1 LISYAISM
9 KRTASS
15 APRQL
20 SLFDAVPPKER
31 RARETRPD
39 ESVTTPA
46 SPVAPSRPQSR
57 ASRATTAPALL
68 TTQEAADLLHVH
80 PRTVQ
85 RLVERGQLA
94 AVHVGT
100 AVRFDRSDLAELTAR
115 LKSRA
120 ARPPIARAEV
130 TPARGRGAH
139 VSFAD
144 RLRSQRDEHRAA

>member
-1 LISYAISM
+1 M
-9 KRTASS
+9 KRSISS

-20 SLFDAVPPKER
+20 SLFDAVPPTEP
-31 RARETRPD
+31 RAPETSC
-39 ESVTTPA
+39 EEGVKTP
-46 SPVAPSRPQSR
+46 SPPVAPSRRQSQSAG
-57 ASRATTAPALL
+57 ASTAATLL

-85 RLVERGQLA
+85 RLVERGELA

-100 AVRFDRSDLAELTAR
+100 AVRFDRTDLTDLTAR

-120 ARPPIARAEV
+120 SGSPTARPEV
-130 TPARGRGAH
+130 TPDRGRAR
-139 VSFAD
+139 VSFAE

>member
-1 LISYAISM
+1 M
-9 KRTASS
+9 KRSASS
-15 APRQL
+15 APSQL
-20 SLFDAVPPKER
+20 SLFDAVSATEGR
-31 RARETRPD
+31 GRATRSGA
-39 ESVTTPA
+39 SVKSPA
-46 SPVAPSRPQSR
+46 SPVAPSRPESQPSG
-57 ASRATTAPALL
+57 ATTAPALL

-80 PRTVQ
+80 PRTIQ

-100 AVRFDRSDLAELTAR
+100 AVRFDRMDLADLTLR

-120 ARPPIARAEV
+120 SGPPTAGPAV
-130 TPARGRGAH
+130 TPGRGRAH